1 MKAGGGCVMFMG
13 DMIRDFLIK
22 LDWFGALFPRI
33 PVPVQKQI
41 VANLKELGPTIKAQY
56 EEEALQAE
64 KEK

>member
-41 VANLKELGPTIKAQY
+41 VANLKEFGPTIKAQY